1 MTRRKLL
8 LVGIDGLR
16 VDDALTDG
24 AAPALASIVRDG
36 GILPM
41 TMEVPTI
48 SGPGWSSILTGA
60 THAQHGVFDNSF
72 SGNTLHRSADFLSRI
87 GRDLDRGTFAAS
99 GWPPLVDPA
108 GPGPV
113 IATRSD
119 DQRAGRHR
127 IVVRD
132 GETYGYRYADGD
144 ITAFALLA
152 LREAGPDA
160 SFVYLGE
167 TDEAAHLYGGTSS
180 EYAAATQRVDQHLA
194 RLASAVTR
202 RSVDHDEEWVVAV
215 TTDHGHVDEGGHG
228 WDAPVLTRSFLATV
242 VLRDGVA
249 GPLPEAPEALR
260 PETVADLLVDVV
272 LTPGTTS

>member
-1 MTRRKLL
+1 VTRRKLL

-16 VDDALTDG
+16 IEDALVAG
-24 AAPALASIVRDG
+24 AAPALTRIVEHG
-36 GILPM
+36 GIARM

-60 THAQHGVFDNSF
+60 THLQHGVFDNSF
-72 SGNTLHRSADFLSRI
+72 SGHTLFRSADVLSRI
-87 GRDLDRGTFAAS
+87 GVCRERSTFAAS

-113 IATRSD
+113 IATRLD

-132 GETYGYRYADGD
+132 GETYGYRWADGE
-144 ITAFALLA
+144 IAAWALLA

-160 SFVYLGE
+160 VFIYLGE
-167 TDEAAHLYGGTSS
+167 TDEAAHLHGATGP
-180 EYAAATQRVDQHLA
+180 EYAAAVLRVDEHLQ
-194 RLASAVTR
+194 RLVDAVTR
-202 RSVDHDEEWVVAV
+202 RTDEHDEEWVVAL

-228 WDAPVLTRSFLATV
+228 GADDVLTRSFLAAAV
-242 VLRDGVA
+242 VGAHGVR
-249 GPLPEAPEALR
+249 PLETLPTELR
-260 PETVADLLVDVV
+260 PEEVADLLV
-272 LTPGTTS
+272 SSQRR